1 MHRVAFF
8 WTFRILLG
16 LLVFAAGLG
25 KLLDI
30 PGYVAILRTYRLD
43 FVPAALYLPGAV
55 AVVVFELGLGC
66 WILSAWR
73 LATAALLSVAMHAG
87 YLVLLTA
94 SLLRGLKLENC
105 GCFGVFLARPLTW
118 YSPLEDAALM
128 AVSYS
133 LFQHARALAARQPNP
148 PMRPTECAGG

>member
-1 MHRVAFF
+1 MHRVVFYR
-8 WTFRILLG
+8 TFRILLG

-30 PGYVAILRTYRLD
+30 PGYVAIMRTYQLD

-55 AVVVFELGLGC
+55 AVIVFELGLGG

-73 LATAALLSVAMHAG
+73 LATAALFSVAMHAG
-87 YLVLLTA
+87 YFVLLSA

-118 YSPLEDAALM
+118 YSPLEDAVVI

-133 LFQHARALAARQPNP
+133 LFQYARSLEARQPNP
-148 PMRPTECAGG
+148 PM